1 MYILLVSPAYPY
13 RGGLSAFG
21 ERLALQFQADGHRV
35 EIITFSLQ
43 YPSFLFP
50 GKTQFRQSEPPENLT
65 ITRKINSCN
74 PFNWIKTGRF
84 LRKKNADLVIF
95 AYWMWFMSPC
105 YGTMARVLKKNHHTI
120 CLALV
125 HNIVSHEATVFDKI
139 FPRYFVKSM
148 DSFTA
153 LSNVVRNEINRLDK
167 RNKPKNWAP
176 HPIYDHFGQRLN
188 RIDALNKLNLN
199 PDYHYVLFF
208 GFIRAYKGL
217 DLLLSAFADERLRNL
232 NVKLIVAGEFYED
245 PDPYRQ
251 QIKKLNIENQLVLH
265 TQFIADDA
273 VNQYFSAADLIAQP
287 YKSATQ
293 SGVTQVAFHF
303 EKPML
308 VTRVGGLAEIVPHGK
323 IGYVVEPAAKAIA
336 DGIFDFF
343 SNNRSAEFEQNI
355 KIEKE
360 KYSWRRL
367 ADALLEVAFQ
377 KK

>member
-1 MYILLVSPAYPY
+1 
-13 RGGLSAFG
+13 
-21 ERLALQFQADGHRV
+21 
-35 EIITFSLQ
+35 
-43 YPSFLFP
+43 
-50 GKTQFRQSEPPENLT
+50 
-65 ITRKINSCN
+65 
-74 PFNWIKTGRF
+74 
-84 LRKKNADLVIF
+84 
-95 AYWMWFMSPC
+95 
-105 YGTMARVLKKNHHTI
+105 MARVLKKNHHTI